1 MKALGAVL
9 VALGLVG
16 VIYGG
21 ISWMH
26 KKTVLDAGPVE
37 ITTDKHERLPI
48 SPIAGTAM
56 VVAGVVLLVRPGR

>member
-9 VALGLVG
+9 VVLGLIG

-21 ISWMH
+21 INWTH

-48 SPIAGTAM
+48 SPIAGTVM
-56 VVAGVVLLVRPGR
+56 LVAGVVLMVRPGR

>member
-9 VALGLVG
+9 VVLGLIG

-21 ISWMH
+21 INWTH

-37 ITTDKHERLPI
+37 VTTDKHERLPI
-48 SPIAGTAM
+48 SPLAGTVM
-56 VVAGVVLLVRPGR
+56 LVAGVVLLVRPGR